1 MLQCSKRPA
10 LPNRPK
16 ALMMKFDQFAAA
28 KPSVDTLFRLNAQA
42 FESVEQLTALN
53 LQTIKTLLAESQET
67 SQVALLTK
75 NPADL
80 LKLQAETLQAAPQKA
95 IAYGRQVQAIFAP
108 IAAAQRATFEAQ
120 IADIQAKF
128 LDAVNGAMK
137 DAPGAEN
144 FLTLAKSAVAA
155 ANNAFDGANKATKQV
170 SDALTANVAKV
181 TEAAVKT
188 SQGALATIEA

>member
-1 MLQCSKRPA
+1 M
-10 LPNRPK
+10 
-16 ALMMKFDQFAAA
+16 MMKFDQFNAANKA
-28 KPSVDTLFRLNAQA
+28 SVDTLFGPSARA

-67 SQVALLTK
+67 SQIALLAK

-80 LKLQAETLQAAPQKA
+80 LKLQTEALQAAPQKA
-95 IAYGRQVQAIFAP
+95 IAYGRQMQAIFAS
-108 IAAAQRATFEAQ
+108 IAAAQRATFDAQ
-120 IADIQAKF
+120 IADVQAKF

-144 FLTLAKSAVAA
+144 FLALAKSAVAA
-155 ANNAFDGANKATKQV
+155 ANNAYDGANKAAKQV
-170 SDALTANVAKV
+170 SGALSANVAKV
-181 TEAAVKT
+181 TETAAKS